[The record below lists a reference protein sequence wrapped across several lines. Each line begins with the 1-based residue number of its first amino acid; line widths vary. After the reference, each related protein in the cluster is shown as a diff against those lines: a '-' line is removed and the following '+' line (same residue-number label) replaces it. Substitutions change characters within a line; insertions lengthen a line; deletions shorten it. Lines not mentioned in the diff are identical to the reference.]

1 MHGAC
6 ANYAKCI
13 DDAYAICIVVAMARV
28 NITELRARLG
38 NISQEALGKKAG
50 GVSQSTISRLESAEQ
65 PVEVDGP
72 LGVVL
77 AQLDR
82 EAGRESSAA

>member
-1 MHGAC
+1 M
-6 ANYAKCI
+6 CI
-13 DDAYAICIVVAMARV
+13 DGGYAICIVSAMARV
-28 NITELRARLG
+28 NITKLRARLG
-38 NISQEALGKKAG
+38 DISQEALGKMAG
-50 GVSQSTISRLESAEQ
+50 GVSQSTISRLESLTQ
-65 PVEVDGP
+65 PVDVDGP